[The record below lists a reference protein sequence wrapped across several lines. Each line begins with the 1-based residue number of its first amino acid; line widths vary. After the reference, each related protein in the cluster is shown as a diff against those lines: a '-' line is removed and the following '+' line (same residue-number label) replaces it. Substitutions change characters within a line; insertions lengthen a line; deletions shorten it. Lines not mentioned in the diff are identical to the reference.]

1 MSTIMLK
8 SVRLS
13 FPQIWTPKAY
23 LEGQTPKFSANFL
36 LDKDQPVPWAHVQEY
51 HLKYRF
57 YFRMYDPATVQP
69 LVRLYHQTEA
79 FAGEYDVM
87 RCKPGMSVAWL
98 YCPCANAELNGR
110 NSCCFAK

>member
-1 MSTIMLK
+1 M
-8 SVRLS
+8 
-13 FPQIWTPKAY
+13 
-23 LEGQTPKFSANFL
+23 
-36 LDKDQPVPWAHVQEY
+36 QEY

-87 RCKPGMSVAWL
+87 QCKPGTPPELCVQTITSRWSV
-98 YCPCANAELNGR
+98 E
-110 NSCCFAK
+110 SMT

>member
-1 MSTIMLK
+1 M
-8 SVRLS
+8 
-13 FPQIWTPKAY
+13 
-23 LEGQTPKFSANFL
+23 
-36 LDKDQPVPWAHVQEY
+36 QEY

-87 RCKPGMSVAWL
+87 QCKPGTPPELCVQTITSRWSVESMMNPCDSHPVKSAGWCSGNGTADPTKVAEKSL
-98 YCPCANAELNGR
+98 YASHKNFLR
-110 NSCCFAK
+110 LRKKRKT